1 MFICIPRSNPY
12 QDNQTTSLF
21 LSLNRTLNSRQ
32 ERLGVRTHDLLDLVL
47 VLEDQEC
54 GHGAD
59 AELLRNVRDL
69 IDIELDEMGAGEFL
83 REPVPPPV
91 STMNDGGRR
100 MGREYVLHDLR
111 SNDFAGT
118 APGCK
123 GIENDDLVFLK
134 SGLELGFAVHHDLLA
149 ISSIAT

>member
-59 AELLRNVRDL
+59 AELLRNVRDHRHR
-69 IDIELDEMGAGEFL
+69 A
-83 REPVPPPV
+83 
-91 STMNDGGRR
+91 
-100 MGREYVLHDLR
+100 
-111 SNDFAGT
+111 
-118 APGCK
+118 
-123 GIENDDLVFLK
+123 
-134 SGLELGFAVHHDLLA
+134 
-149 ISSIAT
+149 